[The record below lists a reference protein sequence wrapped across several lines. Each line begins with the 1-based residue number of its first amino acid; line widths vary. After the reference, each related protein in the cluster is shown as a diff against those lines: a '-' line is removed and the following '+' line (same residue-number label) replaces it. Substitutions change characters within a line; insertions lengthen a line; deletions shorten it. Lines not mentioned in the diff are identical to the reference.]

1 MEALILIFLTIC
13 ALYDVRR
20 REVPGWLVLP
30 AMAISLV
37 WRVYHQDD
45 WLAWGLA
52 LGTLLLTLIGLLPGG
67 DMHGLITLALL
78 SPRWYVAAWLGA
90 GVTWLIW
97 WIVRHERRIPGYVG
111 FLVGV
116 GASIS
121 SLDKPFFP

>member
-13 ALYDVRR
+13 AVYDVRR
-20 REVPGWLVLP
+20 REVPGWLILP
-30 AMAISLV
+30 AMVISLV
-37 WRVYHQDD
+37 WRVYHPDD
-45 WLAWGLA
+45 WLAWVLA

-78 SPRWYVAAWLGA
+78 SPRWYFAAWLGA

-116 GASIS
+116 GASMI
-121 SLDKPFFP
+121 